1 MKPRKKKI
9 NVVGADSK
17 VSSLAIVPDTAHALL
32 VLAHGA
38 GADMEH
44 PFMHTMAMLLAA
56 RDVATLRYQFPYTE
70 QGRKRPD
77 APGRLMATVRA
88 AIDYANSTYP
98 GLPLFAG
105 GKSMGGR
112 MTSMVAA
119 EDDLTA
125 VAGLVFLGF
134 PLHAAGK
141 PDDVRGAHLKD
152 VGLPMLFLQGS
163 RDRLADLGLLEPLC
177 RKLGRSAKLHVVEDA
192 DHSFHVP
199 KRSGR
204 TDGDVLG
211 ELADVIIHWMT

>member
-1 MKPRKKKI
+1 MKPRKKTI
-9 NVVGADSK
+9 NVPTANAK
-17 VSSLAIVPDTAHALL
+17 VASLAIVPDEAIALL

-44 PFMHTMAMLLAA
+44 PFMHTLAMLLAA
-56 RDVATLRYQFPYTE
+56 RDVATLRYQFPYT
-70 QGRKRPD
+70 QQCHKRPD
-77 APGRLMATVRA
+77 TPARLMATVRA
-88 AIDYANSTYP
+88 AIEYGHSTYA

-134 PLHAAGK
+134 PLHAAGRPAK
-141 PDDVRGAHLKD
+141 ARGAHLKD

-163 RDRLADLGLLEPLC
+163 RDKLADLSLLEPLC
-177 RKLGRSAKLHVVEDA
+177 AKLGRSTTLHVIDDA

-204 TDGDVLG
+204 TDTDVLT
-211 ELADVIIHWMT
+211 ELADVIAHWVT